1 MKRYYIC
8 DEDHYGQRTGTYRTI
23 ELSDEQIT
31 IDRFGLK
38 RYKGQFLYET
48 LSSVLRAC
56 QD

>member
-1 MKRYYIC
+1 MKTYYIC

-31 IDRFGLK
+31 LDRFGLK

>member
-1 MKRYYIC
+1 MKTYYLC
-8 DEDHYGQRTGTYRTI
+8 NEDQYGQRTGTYKTI

-31 IDRFGLK
+31 LDRFGLK